1 MTTVNDASEIMKVRR
16 MLGDAG
22 EKVSMMIQNELV
34 QSTSASTVFTRYGP
48 IFDVSGVWVSVDP
61 DHEGTDYYG
70 TGSFNSY
77 TREITLQNSLPGVNT
92 LVLINY
98 TYFKGLP
105 DEAVDELITGAKTYV
120 ERYTNRT
127 YNWTTDTDH
136 DTVVAISAMLYRTAI
151 GCLLYQV
158 AADILQKG
166 WNFAIEEFRIETKTW
181 GGGMPVGDLLIG
193 WQKHVDEHINILGRY
208 WYYAAPSSSY
218 LGRTAHGYRMDDQ
231 GRIS

>member
-1 MTTVNDASEIMKVRR
+1 MSVNDASEILKVRR

-34 QSTSASTVFTRYGP
+34 QSTSALTIFTRYGP
-48 IFDVSGVWVSVDP
+48 IHSVNGVWVSTDP

-70 TGSFNSY
+70 TGTFNSY
-77 TREITLQNSLPGVNT
+77 TRELTLQTGLPGVNT
-92 LVLINY
+92 QVLINY

-105 DEAVDELITGAKTYV
+105 DEAVDELVTGAKTYV

-136 DTVVAISAMLYRTAI
+136 DTVTAISAMTYRAAI

-181 GGGMPVGDLLIG
+181 GGGMPVGDLVIA
-193 WQKHVDEHINILGRY
+193 WQKHVDEHISILGRY
-208 WYYAAPSSSY
+208 WYYAAPSSRY
-218 LGRTAHGYRMDDQ
+218 LGRKAHGYRMDRE
-231 GRIS
+231 GNIS